1 MLIFLMGGKGGVSKK
16 PSCLCFLKKEYM
28 NNNDYWNDSGDAE
41 YQKAVDKWANARYG
55 ENWRLKCEVYNMEKL
70 YDSYLRTIK
79 DKTGISA

>member
-1 MLIFLMGGKGGVSKK
+1 LGGYVLK
-16 PSCLCFLKKEYM
+16 PLNPIAILKKEYM